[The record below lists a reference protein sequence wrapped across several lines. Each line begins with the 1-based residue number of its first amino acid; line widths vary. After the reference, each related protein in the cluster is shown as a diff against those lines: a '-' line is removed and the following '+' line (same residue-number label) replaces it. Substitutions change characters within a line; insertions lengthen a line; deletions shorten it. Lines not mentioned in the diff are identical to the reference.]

1 MASSPLTIR
10 EQVTNRIRDDVVA
23 GNFPPDQPLREAE
36 LARRLGVSRG
46 PVRDAFLTLSQEGLL
61 AYQANRGVRVR
72 RPPDPEHRTFI
83 VSLRRQ
89 IECYIV
95 GRGFGAMRGGALGPV
110 EAALDELEAACAG
123 RDVGRV
129 ARYDVA
135 FHEAIL
141 VACGSS
147 EFLPAWK
154 WLCSQMMLTYTR
166 LDDYRDVFE
175 EHLRIARAIRDGR
188 KQACLA
194 ALKANLQ

>member
-36 LARRLGVSRG
+36 LAKRLGVSRG

-72 RPPDPEHRTFI
+72 RPPDPEHRAFV

-89 IECYIV
+89 IECYVV
-95 GRGFGAMRGGALGPV
+95 GGGFAALRGGLGPV
-110 EAALDELEAACAG
+110 EAALADLEDACAG
-123 RDVGRV
+123 RDV
-129 ARYDVA
+129 ARIARCDVA

-141 VACGSS
+141 VACGGSDL
-147 EFLPAWK
+147 LPAWK
-154 WLCSQMMLTYTR
+154 WLCSQMMLTYSR
-166 LDDYRDVFE
+166 LDDYHDVYE
-175 EHLRIARAIRDGR
+175 EHLRIARAIRAGR
-188 KQACLA
+188 KQSCIS